1 MTRLLV
7 YVFLFGMVM
16 YLLSLWSQKQESPSL
31 QGQGAT
37 KPKRWFRS
45 KRDPMEIW
53 TQVYETASAD
63 EGRLLLARLQ
73 EEEVECVLY
82 EQGKRDIH
90 GNPLIGIGIAVPKTS
105 VGHAQRI
112 ISNMPT

>member
-1 MTRLLV
+1 MMRLLV
-7 YVFLFGMVM
+7 YIFLFGMVM
-16 YLLSLWSQKQESPSL
+16 YLLSLWSQKQESAGIPR
-31 QGQGAT
+31 QVAT

-45 KRDPMEIW
+45 KRDPAEIW
-53 TQVYETASAD
+53 TQVYETASME

-90 GNPLIGIGIAVPKTS
+90 GNSLIGIS
-105 VGHAQRI
+105 W
-112 ISNMPT
+112 